1 VARRGKSKEGRA
13 ALRIVRLAFLVSADF
28 HAPLLHRTDPGNR
41 PDAPTLARRAVLEV
55 MRHDPAT
62 NTCIIASG
70 FGERAD
76 SYRNLMAH
84 PEARIELGGKRIEVR
99 TERLSSEE
107 AEREM
112 VDHGQRNPR
121 AARLVAKL
129 IGYEHDGS
137 DEDLRALAGVLPLVR
152 LRPLGAGLAR

>member
-1 VARRGKSKEGRA
+1 MGLGWLLGRR
-13 ALRIVRLAFLVSADF
+13 FL
-28 HAPLLHRTDPGNR
+28 LLHHVGRHSGF
-41 PDAPTLARRAVLEV
+41 ARRAVLEV

-76 SYRNLMAH
+76 WFRNLMAH
-84 PEARIELGGKRIEVR
+84 PEARIELGWKRIEVR
-99 TERLSSEE
+99 AERLSLEE

-112 VDHGQRNPR
+112 VDYGHRHPR
-121 AARLVAKL
+121 AARLVATL